1 MDDFLIKKIGAQ
13 IIAACDSRGLNGG
26 GALVRYVE
34 HGIMPGDFLTAV
46 LENKLTEAAC
56 RADSD
61 NLPRLHMWAD
71 IVYNYVPV
79 GARGDHVESWSRIG
93 GLNGVMLQKQQE
105 AEMKLA
111 MRRS

>member
-13 IIAACDSRGLNGG
+13 IIAACESKGLRDGG
-26 GALVRYVE
+26 GLVRYVE
-34 HGIMPGDFLTAV
+34 HGILPGSFLTAV
-46 LENKLTEAAC
+46 LENNLTEAAC

-71 IVYNYVPV
+71 VVYNHVPT
-79 GARGDHVESWSRIG
+79 GARGEHVAAWVRAG
-93 GLNGVMLQKQQE
+93 GLFGIMLQQQQD
-105 AEMKLA
+105 AEMKLS